1 MGLAEHQ
8 ASALSSFCYNVG
20 PHQFTGSDT
29 YRHAQ
34 VGNHQTAADALMSWT
49 KAGGKVLPGLDKR
62 REKERAI
69 YLGE

>member
-1 MGLAEHQ
+1 M
-8 ASALSSFCYNVG
+8 G